1 MGRDLAI
8 DLGTA
13 NTLVYR
19 QGEGIVFNEPTV
31 VAMNASS
38 GKVEA
43 MGDEAWQMIG
53 GRSGNV
59 VALRPL
65 RHGVM
70 TEFDITQRMIEVVLR
85 RVGVSRFPR
94 PRVLSCVASE
104 SSEVERRAV
113 REAVK
118 FAGGRDVVLVEEPLA
133 AAVGARL
140 PIHEPIGNLIVD
152 IGGGTHRDGG
162 RLHGRGRLRAARRGW
177 AASTSIPRSR
187 TTCVASTTS
196 RSGRSRPR
204 RSRSRSARRSP
215 SRRDAPR
222 S

>member
-1 MGRDLAI
+1 M
-8 DLGTA
+8 
-13 NTLVYR
+13 
-19 QGEGIVFNEPTV
+19 FNEPTV

-43 MGDEAWQMIG
+43 MGDESLADDRG
-53 GRSGNV
+53 
-59 VALRPL
+59 ALGQRRRAPPAAS
-65 RHGVM
+65 RGDD
-70 TEFDITQRMIEVVLR
+70 EFDITQRMIEVVLR
-85 RVGVSRFPR
+85 RVGVSRFPN

-152 IGGGTHRDGG
+152 IGGGTTEMAVASMGG
-162 RLHGRGRLRAARRGW
+162 SSSAARLGW
-177 AASTSIPRSR
+177 AASTSIRRSR
-187 TTCVASTTS
+187 TTYVASTTS

-215 SRRDAPR
+215 PRKDAPR

>member
-85 RVGVSRFPR
+85 RVGVSRFPK
-94 PRVLSCVASE
+94 PRVLACVASE

-113 REAVK
+113 REAVR

-152 IGGGTHRDGG
+152 IGGGMTEM
-162 RLHGRGRLRAARRGW
+162 A
-177 AASTSIPRSR
+177 
-187 TTCVASTTS
+187 VASMGGVEGATEDLAELKNGGVDRRIAGS
-196 RSGRSRPR
+196 RGKGKGEPYWRKMYEALGVENRPFVQQ
-204 RSRSRSARRSP
+204 
-215 SRRDAPR
+215 
-222 S
+222 